1 MVVTASTSEAYA
13 FLFKLL
19 ADPGDEVLVPS
30 PSYPL
35 FEFLA
40 GLEGV
45 KTVPYPL
52 GYDGE
57 WHLDQSGLQ
66 DAVREHPRLRA
77 IVVVSPHNPVGAFL
91 KRDELGFLADVAAD
105 RGLALVGDEV
115 FSDYPLQAVASAASV
130 VEQDRA
136 LAFLLSG
143 ASKVLAAPGLKV
155 GWMLAGGP
163 AVAVEQALQRLEVV
177 ADTYLSV
184 STAAQWALPQLLS
197 ARERIQRPLGERLQ
211 QNLASLRALHH
222 PGSAWEPLRSEGGWS
237 VVLRVPNRRSEQEWV
252 LALLEDG
259 VLVQPGYFFDF
270 PRPGYLVLSLLGP
283 PGEFEEGLRRAARL
297 LDAA

>member
-1 MVVTASTSEAYA
+1 VVVTASTSEAYA

-45 KTVPYPL
+45 RTVPYPL
-52 GYDGE
+52 RYDGE
-57 WHLDQSGLQ
+57 WHLDRTGLH

-91 KRDELGFLADVAAD
+91 KRDELEFLAGVAGEH
-105 RGLALVGDEV
+105 GLALVGDEV
-115 FSDYPLQAVASAASV
+115 FSDYPLQAAAGATSV

-163 AVAVEQALQRLEVV
+163 LGAVEEALQRLEVV
-177 ADTYLSV
+177 ADTYLSA
-184 STAAQWALPQLLS
+184 STAAQSALPVLLS
-197 ARERIQRPLGERLQ
+197 RREQIQRPLRERLSE
-211 QNLASLRALHH
+211 NLAPLRTLHH
-222 PGSAWEPLRSEGGWS
+222 AGSTWEPLRAEGGWS
-237 VVLRVPNRRSEQEWV
+237 VVLRVPTRCSEQEWV
-252 LALLEDG
+252 LALLEEG

-283 PGEFEEGLRRAARL
+283 PAEFAEGLRRAARVF
-297 LDAA
+297 DAA